1 MAHRFRALRDGVRRN
16 RESGDRGPPEAGLFG
31 GRSLDLHYDGIDLLV
46 PGPELQSRQRPIRP
60 RRSGRGSRD
69 WPRRHPAREHVG
81 AHGPSPHARD
91 GISQR
96 DIPDARLR
104 VRRRHR
110 DLHDRRDRVLGKSIV
125 PLDRLDRDDV
135 IRCPCDVHRS
145 PDGPP
150 RRFPRE
156 RDDVDLTDSDLRPR
170 GGTAGHRES
179 GHPRQPELDLH
190 LLRPDVEPEQ
200 RDLRVVDVAAR
211 RALADNRH
219 RRLPRA
225 MLRRPVEGT
234 IVLVETK
241 NLTKVFG
248 EVRAVDDLS
257 VAIPEGAIGLVGPNG
272 AGKTTFLRLL
282 LSLLQP
288 TAGTAKV
295 LGRNI
300 LDGVPLRERIG
311 YMPEHDCLIPDMTGV
326 GLVAFMGRVS
336 GLDADS
342 AIGRA
347 HDVLQFVGV
356 EEERYRKVAEYSTG
370 MKQKVKLAQSMVHD
384 PQLYIFDEPTTG
396 LDPRGRTEM

>member
-1 MAHRFRALRDGVRRN
+1 M
-16 RESGDRGPPEAGLFG
+16 
-31 GRSLDLHYDGIDLLV
+31 
-46 PGPELQSRQRPIRP
+46 
-60 RRSGRGSRD
+60 
-69 WPRRHPAREHVG
+69 
-81 AHGPSPHARD
+81 
-91 GISQR
+91 
-96 DIPDARLR
+96 
-104 VRRRHR
+104 
-110 DLHDRRDRVLGKSIV
+110 
-125 PLDRLDRDDV
+125 
-135 IRCPCDVHRS
+135 
-145 PDGPP
+145 
-150 RRFPRE
+150 
-156 RDDVDLTDSDLRPR
+156 
-170 GGTAGHRES
+170 
-179 GHPRQPELDLH
+179 
-190 LLRPDVEPEQ
+190 
-200 RDLRVVDVAAR
+200 
-211 RALADNRH
+211 
-219 RRLPRA
+219 
-225 MLRRPVEGT
+225 
-234 IVLVETK
+234 LVETK

-396 LDPRGRTEM
+396 LDPRGRTEMLDLVRAIASSPGRNVILSSHLLPDVETICKYVVILDGGHQIAAGDLHDLLTGAADRLRIDIRGDHEAFAQRLRETGFEAEAGPTGVHVGRRPGVEAEVFQAARALGAEVRYMGREIRSLEEFFLELVARNEGKGA